1 MEPSKGENHGED
13 EQVASRSHRIA
24 ARGRRD
30 DLERLDMLISEVM
43 SDQAKTMWEGK
54 FWGGS
59 DQQIIGYGEYT
70 YQKSNRETV
79 EWFIVGLAAQ
89 QDYISTYVN
98 ATDGNQY
105 LTEKYSNKLGKV
117 KAGKSSIGFDTVED
131 VDLVQLS
138 RLVADAKRVMS

>member
-1 MEPSKGENHGED
+1 
-13 EQVASRSHRIA
+13 
-24 ARGRRD
+24 
-30 DLERLDMLISEVM
+30 MLISEVM